1 VRDAG
6 LACFRSYNL
15 FSSLLNSGTRSRLAA
30 FTSRAGE
37 PERKA
42 TIVTEVLS
50 LTHAPIAPPVR
61 AVRTSPKAPK
71 LSCSF
76 CQVDLGHDIE
86 QTLTGNNG
94 EGSYCSA
101 HCRNCVLA
109 LAALHPSV
117 LAPHD
122 FVLRRGVLTDQLLDL
137 WRHGQGP
144 DPSLVLQAAERS
156 RPVGWRTPSPAA

>member
-1 VRDAG
+1 
-6 LACFRSYNL
+6 
-15 FSSLLNSGTRSRLAA
+15 
-30 FTSRAGE
+30 
-37 PERKA
+37 
-42 TIVTEVLS
+42 VTEVLS
-50 LTHAPIAPPVR
+50 LTHAPIAPTVR

-76 CQVDLGHDIE
+76 CRADLGHNVH
-86 QTLTGNNG
+86 QMLTGNNG

-117 LAPHD
+117 LAPYE

-137 WRHGQGP
+137 WRHGRGP
-144 DPSLVLQAAERS
+144 DPTLVLQAAERA
-156 RPVGWRTPSPAA
+156 RPVGWGTPSTAA

>member
-1 VRDAG
+1 M
-6 LACFRSYNL
+6 
-15 FSSLLNSGTRSRLAA
+15 
-30 FTSRAGE
+30 
-37 PERKA
+37 
-42 TIVTEVLS
+42 TEVRS
-50 LTHAPIAPPVR
+50 STHAPIAPTVR
-61 AVRTSPKAPK
+61 AVRTSPKVPK

-76 CQVDLGHDIE
+76 CRADLDHQAE
-86 QTLTGNNG
+86 QALTGDNG
-94 EGSYCSA
+94 EGSYCST

-117 LAPHD
+117 LAPHE
-122 FVLRRGVLTDQLLDL
+122 FVSRRGVLTDQLLDL